1 MEINFYSTH
10 CPKCK
15 VLETKLKQKGL
26 FYTEINDI
34 DAMLAKGLHSVPYLE
49 IDGKLLNFTEANT
62 WLNELGDQYEN

>member
-1 MEINFYSTH
+1 MEIKFYSTH

-34 DAMLAKGLHSVPYLE
+34 DVMLNKGLHSVPYLE

-62 WLNELGDQYEN
+62 WLNELGD